1 MFDFTHF
8 EELTLASHQPDRI
21 MTIVRSQ
28 DDIGIY
34 LRTHLLIEQ
43 ILKLGL
49 SVPLATGISSAV
61 LAKISTWILPLKLSL
76 R

>member
-43 ILKLGL
+43 ILEAWIICASGNRDFF
-49 SVPLATGISSAV
+49 SV